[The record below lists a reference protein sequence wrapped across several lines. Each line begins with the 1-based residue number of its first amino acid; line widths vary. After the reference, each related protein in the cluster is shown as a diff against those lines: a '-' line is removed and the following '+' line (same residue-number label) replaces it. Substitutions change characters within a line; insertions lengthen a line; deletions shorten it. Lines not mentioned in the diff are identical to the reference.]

1 MSNVRQHKFY
11 KKLLIM
17 LVTVLLISGSV
28 IYFTVDIHTLRN
40 LDSFQPWS
48 VMLAICAV
56 SVGLLLDGTR
66 LMHLVRISNENITL
80 SQAVQVV
87 FGNYFL
93 ALLTPAGSGGS
104 IAQFIFLRHAGV
116 PSGKATILVVVRL
129 LVSILFLFLSMP
141 VIFWYDPNI
150 LPWISDSGLV
160 VLSICIISGIFFIV
174 WAIKTNFLDFIVLK
188 TAKRINRCRRKKLFA
203 FYHDIKAAV
212 LLLLS
217 APLSM
222 CRIFLESGLSLLAIY
237 SVVPFLLMGLGV
249 EANWYIIMGRMV
261 FLNLL
266 LYFSP
271 TPGGSGIAEGGF
283 ILLFGDLVPSG
294 TVGIVAVS
302 WRIIAEYIPFV
313 IGFYYMIKVFGRD
326 FLSSKLTR

>member
-17 LVTVLLISGSV
+17 LATVLLISGSV

-40 LDSFQPWS
+40 LDAFQPWS
-48 VMLAICAV
+48 IMLGIFAV
-56 SVGLLLDGTR
+56 GVGLLLDGTR
-66 LMHLVRISNENITL
+66 LMHLVKISNEKITL

-104 IAQFIFLRHAGV
+104 IAQFLFLRHAGV

-150 LPWISDSGLV
+150 LPWISDRGLF
-160 VLSICIISGIFFIV
+160 VLSVCIISGIV
-174 WAIKTNFLDFIVLK
+174 FIVLK
-188 TAKRINRCRRKKLFA
+188 TAKRINHCRRKKLFA

-217 APLSM
+217 APFSM

-249 EANWYIIMGRMV
+249 EANWYIIMGRMI

-313 IGFYYMIKVFGRD
+313 IGFYYMVNVFGRD